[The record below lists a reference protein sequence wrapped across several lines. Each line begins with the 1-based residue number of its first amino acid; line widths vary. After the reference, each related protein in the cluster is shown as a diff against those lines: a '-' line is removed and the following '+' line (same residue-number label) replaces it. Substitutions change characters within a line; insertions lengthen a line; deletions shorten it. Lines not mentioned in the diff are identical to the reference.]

1 MRTRTY
7 GELRLESPTDDA
19 QEPPASQPPTGHRR
33 SAAARHADGERP
45 IGLPDADPPYA
56 AAGDHTL
63 ACLTGHAGNLIE
75 PASALPAL
83 ELTLDVHQRLTQAA
97 S

>member
-1 MRTRTY
+1 MTR
-7 GELRLESPTDDA
+7 ES
-19 QEPPASQPPTGHRR
+19 PPASQPQRDTDTRQQPDT
-33 SAAARHADGERP
+33 ADGERP